1 MYSLTIIN
9 VQFFSATCYAN
20 IVGCCRRVSG
30 FDYRHKAKQHNNR
43 QMETDGLNMAQTEKS
58 LGQTSSSGI
67 CQCSRDEEGEE
78 AEEQKE
84 ENEVIKSR
92 KQQGRR
98 EADNFLKA
106 RF

>member
-43 QMETDGLNMAQTEKS
+43 QMETDGLNTDREKS
-58 LGQTSSSGI
+58 WS
-67 CQCSRDEEGEE
+67 
-78 AEEQKE
+78 
-84 ENEVIKSR
+84 
-92 KQQGRR
+92 
-98 EADNFLKA
+98 NFLLWYLSVQQRRGGGRGRGA
-106 RF
+106 EGGE